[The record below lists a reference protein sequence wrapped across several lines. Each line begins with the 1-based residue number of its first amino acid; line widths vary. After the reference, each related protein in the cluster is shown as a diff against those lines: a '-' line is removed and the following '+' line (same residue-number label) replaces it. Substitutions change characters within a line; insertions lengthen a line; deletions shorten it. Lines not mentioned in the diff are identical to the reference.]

1 MVPQVLSFDPIPIYI
16 YICKLNTISSLS
28 ITSVYL
34 QVTAEAKLQ
43 VSDDDGHEMM
53 ARRSII
59 LCDCIA
65 TFLNFETYRIAEGTL
80 PSAASQFSVISYQ
93 PFWAKPLQS
102 KKYNANIHGI
112 CQLIAK
118 HTVNGLVMCQV
129 CARVQKSTMPNSK
142 GFQKRCWEMMC
153 LIHLIYNLH
162 YRLDWKQKH
171 MCIVE
176 SQRSTHSASKWHQIF
191 SILESHHQP
200 INQTKQSVE

>member
-1 MVPQVLSFDPIPIYI
+1 MRLYSQLLKLWDLSDSRRNPAICSVPIFTDQLP
-16 YICKLNTISSLS
+16 
-28 ITSVYL
+28 
-34 QVTAEAKLQ
+34 
-43 VSDDDGHEMM
+43 
-53 ARRSII
+53 
-59 LCDCIA
+59 
-65 TFLNFETYRIAEGTL
+65 TL
-80 PSAASQFSVISYQ
+80 
-93 PFWAKPLQS
+93 WAKPLQS

-129 CARVQKSTMPNSK
+129 CARVQKSTMPTSK
-142 GFQKRCWEMMC
+142 GFQKKCWEMMC
-153 LIHLIYNLH
+153 LIHLKNNLH